1 MNYTHECSLLLS
13 TVMMTMM
20 VFMVSTFMIIA
31 SYVSKRQ
38 EFQQELQDEKQD
50 ELQDEKQDDQMV
62 EMSSDDTNY
71 DTDTE
76 SCEEREV
83 RVGTSYGTSYG
94 TRRRTNRYRDMDLLS
109 HGQKIRYVY
118 EGRECLGMYNSK
130 SRMFVNEQGKSF
142 GTPSSFASNHLLE
155 MKMNGKMRSVRKT
168 FQVNGWTD
176 CECEVNGL
184 WISLDDYVNNV
195 KSFMF

>member
-1 MNYTHECSLLLS
+1 MECSMNYTHECSLLLS

-38 EFQQELQDEKQD
+38 ELQQEEQDKLQE
-50 ELQDEKQDDQMV
+50 DQMV

-83 RVGTSYGTSYG
+83 AVGTSYGASYG

-195 KSFMF
+195 RKFFVDC

>member
-1 MNYTHECSLLLS
+1 
-13 TVMMTMM
+13 
-20 VFMVSTFMIIA
+20 MIIV

-38 EFQQELQDEKQD
+38 ELQDELQQELQD
-50 ELQDEKQDDQMV
+50 

-76 SCEEREV
+76 TYEERDV
-83 RVGTSYGTSYG
+83 VVGTSYG